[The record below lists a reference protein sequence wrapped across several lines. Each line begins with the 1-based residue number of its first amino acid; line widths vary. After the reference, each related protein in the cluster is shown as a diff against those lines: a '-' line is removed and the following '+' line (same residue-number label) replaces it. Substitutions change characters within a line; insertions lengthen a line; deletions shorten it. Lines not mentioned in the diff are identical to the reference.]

1 MAIDRTET
9 TAGAPPPGGGL
20 TAQEELS
27 WSREEWRPSGRQG
40 KKVVTTLLRRSG
52 RGEAG
57 VRPDQPIEETVWS
70 GLDTGSRRR
79 HWRQAPAKTDRT
91 GPHRQPVLPLPGLA
105 QSPTRT
111 MPPATPLNGF
121 DDSPLMRPCP
131 SRALDRTRTGRHVDP
146 KERTRSNP
154 RIRRDR
160 SAGLSCSGRPIC
172 LPGLQPRTRLPPAS
186 PGAAMPASRRKAVMP
201 TATAPMIA
209 KTTCQASDGI
219 RSRVIPNTA

>member
-57 VRPDQPIEETVWS
+57 LRPDQAIEEAVWS

-91 GPHRQPVLPLPGLA
+91 GPHRRSASPFQALRIVQPEPCHRQRPPLTGSMTARRYGLA
-105 QSPTRT
+105 RPALWTGQEQGLATIRSYAPEPAPQSVETGRQGLVALVT
-111 MPPATPLNGF
+111 PPACPAFSFGPG
-121 DDSPLMRPCP
+121 SRPHRRWPPCLRP
-131 SRALDRTRTGRHVDP
+131 A
-146 KERTRSNP
+146 ERP
-154 RIRRDR
+154 
-160 SAGLSCSGRPIC
+160 
-172 LPGLQPRTRLPPAS
+172 
-186 PGAAMPASRRKAVMP
+186 
-201 TATAPMIA
+201 
-209 KTTCQASDGI
+209 
-219 RSRVIPNTA
+219 

>member
-57 VRPDQPIEETVWS
+57 LRPDQAIEEAVWS

-91 GPHRQPVLPLPGLA
+91 GPHRRSVSPFQASRIVQPQPCHRPRPLTGSMTARRYGLA
-105 QSPTRT
+105 RPALWTGQEQGLATICSNARD
-111 MPPATPLNGF
+111 PATQS
-121 DDSPLMRPCP
+121 DE
-131 SRALDRTRTGRHVDP
+131 TGRQGLVALIALPACPAFSRGLGSRSHRQGP
-146 KERTRSNP
+146 PCLRPAERP
-154 RIRRDR
+154 
-160 SAGLSCSGRPIC
+160 
-172 LPGLQPRTRLPPAS
+172 
-186 PGAAMPASRRKAVMP
+186 
-201 TATAPMIA
+201 
-209 KTTCQASDGI
+209 
-219 RSRVIPNTA
+219 

>member
-57 VRPDQPIEETVWS
+57 LRPDQATEEAVWS

-79 HWRQAPAKTDRT
+79 HWRQTTAKAGRRGTRRRSVSPFQALRKVQPEQCHRPRTLTGSMTARRWGLARPALWTGQEQGVTSIRRNAPDPTPQSDQT
-91 GPHRQPVLPLPGLA
+91 GRQGFLALVTPPACRAFSRGPGSRPHRRG
-105 QSPTRT
+105 
-111 MPPATPLNGF
+111 PPCL
-121 DDSPLMRPCP
+121 RP
-131 SRALDRTRTGRHVDP
+131 A
-146 KERTRSNP
+146 ERP
-154 RIRRDR
+154 
-160 SAGLSCSGRPIC
+160 
-172 LPGLQPRTRLPPAS
+172 
-186 PGAAMPASRRKAVMP
+186 
-201 TATAPMIA
+201 
-209 KTTCQASDGI
+209 
-219 RSRVIPNTA
+219 